1 MRRLVV
7 RAVAAAFCALS
18 LSGCVDS
25 AGPILLDAKPLF
37 GERLRLQFYTLHK
50 GFADEPEQA
59 SFKWDGARYVHA
71 GGGMSDVIAFT
82 AHPFGASSYII
93 QSAASKRPHILEYAV
108 AHKLAEGVYQVI
120 AIDEDD
126 ANRATRVRNCKRV
139 DGSHCRVVI
148 RKQLFVF
155 ARVTA
160 ARHKG
165 EGGLVLRL
173 ANDDSEPPR

>member
-1 MRRLVV
+1 MRRLV
-7 RAVAAAFCALS
+7 ASAAAAAFCALS
-18 LSGCVDS
+18 LSSCVDS
-25 AGPILLDAKPLF
+25 AGPILPDARPLF
-37 GERLRLQFYTLHK
+37 GERLRLQFYTLRT
-50 GFADEPEQA
+50 GYADAPEQA

-71 GGGMSDVIAFT
+71 GGGMSDVTAFT
-82 AHPFGASSYII
+82 VHPFEANAYII
-93 QSAASKRPHILEYAV
+93 QSAAAKRPHIVEYAV

-126 ANRATRVRNCKRV
+126 VNRATRARNCKRAN
-139 DGSHCRVVI
+139 DSHCRVVA

-155 ARVTA
+155 ARATA

-173 ANDDSEPPR
+173 ANDDSDTRH

>member
-1 MRRLVV
+1 MRRLVA
-7 RAVAAAFCALS
+7 RAAVAAFCAIS

-25 AGPILLDAKPLF
+25 AGPILPDAKPLF
-37 GERLRLQFYTLHK
+37 GERLRLQFYHC

-71 GGGMSDVIAFT
+71 GGAMSDVTAFT
-82 AHPFGASSYII
+82 VHPFEANSYII
-93 QSAASKRPHILEYAV
+93 QSAAAKRPHIVEYAV

-120 AIDEDD
+120 AIDQDD
-126 ANRATRVRNCKRV
+126 ANRATRARNCKRA
-139 DGSHCRVVI
+139 DDFHCRVMT

-155 ARVTA
+155 ARATA

-173 ANDDSEPPR
+173 ANDDSEPRR

>member
-1 MRRLVV
+1 MRRSVA
-7 RAVAAAFCALS
+7 RATAAAFCALS

-25 AGPILLDAKPLF
+25 AGPILPDAKPLF
-37 GERLRLQFYTLHK
+37 GERLRLQFYALHR

-71 GGGMSDVIAFT
+71 GGGMSDVTAFT
-82 AHPFGASSYII
+82 AHPFDASSYII
-93 QSAASKRPHILEYAV
+93 QSAAAKRPHIVEYAV
-108 AHKLAEGVYQVI
+108 AHKLTEGVYQVI

-126 ANRATRVRNCKRV
+126 AKSATRARNYKWAN
-139 DGSHCRVVI
+139 DSHCRIVT
-148 RKQLFVF
+148 REQLFVF
-155 ARVTA
+155 ASATA

>member
-1 MRRLVV
+1 MRRLVA
-7 RAVAAAFCALS
+7 RAAAAAFCVLS
-18 LSGCVDS
+18 LSGCVGS
-25 AGPILLDAKPLF
+25 AGSILPDAKALF

-50 GFADEPEQA
+50 GFADDPEQA

-71 GGGMSDVIAFT
+71 GGGMSDVTAFT
-82 AHPFGASSYII
+82 AHPFEASSYII
-93 QSAASKRPHILEYAV
+93 QSAAAKRPHIFEYAV

-126 ANRATRVRNCKRV
+126 ANRATRARNCKQA
-139 DGSHCRVVI
+139 DDSHYRVVK

-155 ARVTA
+155 AHATA
-160 ARHKG
+160 TRHIG

-173 ANDDSEPPR
+173 ANDDLEPRR